1 MKRNNFKKSSFRG
14 RIYTKEDTVNMKYP
28 DYSYVADVTKVKY
41 KVFVNEVNEIARTSY
56 LPMRVIRGV
65 VTAKYEFILN

>member
-1 MKRNNFKKSSFRG
+1 
-14 RIYTKEDTVNMKYP
+14 MKYP